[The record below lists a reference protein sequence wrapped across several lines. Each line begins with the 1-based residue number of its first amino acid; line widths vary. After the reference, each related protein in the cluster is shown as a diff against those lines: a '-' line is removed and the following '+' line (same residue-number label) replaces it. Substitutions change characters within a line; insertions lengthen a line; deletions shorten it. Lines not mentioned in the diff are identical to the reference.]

1 MNFILFVIFGYFWE
15 VFSQFVEVM
24 IMKRFDKT
32 QVTASNTLLISFVG
46 YMIFVTG
53 LLFLMK
59 ILQIHI

>member
-1 MNFILFVIFGYFWE
+1 MNFIAFIIFGYFWE

-24 IMKRFDKT
+24 IMKRLGKT
-32 QVTASNTLLISFVG
+32 EVTASNTLLISFVG

-53 LLFLMK
+53 LFFLMK